1 MVSGGRGWS
10 KLDAV
15 WPPWRSGRK
24 YCGGNAMTL
33 PRRGFL
39 QFAMALVAGS
49 RPAWAQAYPTRSV
62 RVVVPFAPGGPTD
75 IFARLITQK
84 LSDQLGKQFYIENVG
99 GASGGIG
106 TVQVSKAQPDGHT
119 ILFNVNSFVINPI
132 FFEKAMYDPFRDFE
146 PVMLA
151 ATNDVVFAVH
161 PAVPAKTVAEFVAF
175 TKAQGS
181 RFTFSSGGAGSV
193 THLVGAQFG
202 QSVGFDVVHVP
213 YPGAGPAVA
222 AALAGHVPAVFSSSP
237 PVVPYILEGGL
248 RGLAVTGKA
257 RAASLPDVP
266 TMAEAG
272 FPETKGDQWIGVFAP
287 AKTPKDI
294 IAVLHRELA
303 KALASRDIKER
314 FAAIGFVPV
323 ASSPEEFAVLL
334 KSDTENWSK
343 VIRAGNLKPG

>member
-1 MVSGGRGWS
+1 M
-10 KLDAV
+10 K
-15 WPPWRSGRK
+15 
-24 YCGGNAMTL
+24 L

-39 QFAMALVAGS
+39 TACAVLASGS
-49 RPAWAQAYPTRSV
+49 RVAWAQAYPTRPV

-106 TVQVSKAQPDGHT
+106 TVQVAKAPPDGYT
-119 ILFNVNSFVINPI
+119 ILFNVNSFAINPI
-132 FFEKAMYDPFRDFE
+132 FLDKTMYDPFKDFE

-161 PAVPAKTVAEFVAF
+161 PSVPAKTVAEFVAF
-175 TKAQGS
+175 IKGQGS
-181 RFTFSSGGAGSV
+181 RLTFSSGGAGSV

-202 QSVGFDVVHVP
+202 LSVGFDVVHVP

-222 AALAGHVPAVFSSSP
+222 AAVAGHVPAVFTSMP
-237 PVVPYILEGGL
+237 PAVPQILEGRL
-248 RGLAVTGKA
+248 RALAVTGNA
-257 RAASLPDVP
+257 RSPSLPDVP

-272 FPETKGDQWIGVFAP
+272 FAETKGDQWIGVFAP

-294 IAVLHRELA
+294 IMVLHRELA
-303 KALASRDIKER
+303 KALASPDIKER
-314 FAAIGFVPV
+314 FATIGFTPV
-323 ASSPEEFAVLL
+323 GSSPEELAALI

-343 VIRAGNLKPG
+343 VIKAGNLKPD

>member
-1 MVSGGRGWS
+1 
-10 KLDAV
+10 
-15 WPPWRSGRK
+15 
-24 YCGGNAMTL
+24 MTL

-39 QFAMALVAGS
+39 TACAVLASGS
-49 RPAWAQAYPTRSV
+49 PVAWAQAYPTRPV

-106 TVQVSKAQPDGHT
+106 TVQVAKAPPDGYT
-119 ILFNVNSFVINPI
+119 ILFNVNSFAINPI
-132 FFEKAMYDPFRDFE
+132 FLDKTMYDPFKDFE

-161 PAVPAKTVAEFVAF
+161 PSVPAKTVAEFVAF
-175 TKAQGS
+175 IKGQGS
-181 RFTFSSGGAGSV
+181 RLTFSSGGAGSV

-202 QSVGFDVVHVP
+202 LSVGFDVVHVP

-222 AALAGHVPAVFSSSP
+222 AAVAGHVPAVFTSMP
-237 PVVPYILEGGL
+237 PAVPQILEGRL
-248 RGLAVTGKA
+248 RALAVTGNA
-257 RAASLPDVP
+257 RSPSLPDVP

-272 FPETKGDQWIGVFAP
+272 FAETKGDQWIGVFAP

-294 IAVLHRELA
+294 IMVLHRELA
-303 KALASRDIKER
+303 KALASPDIKER
-314 FAAIGFVPV
+314 FATIGFTPV
-323 ASSPEEFAVLL
+323 GSSPEELAALI

-343 VIRAGNLKPG
+343 VIKAGNLKPD